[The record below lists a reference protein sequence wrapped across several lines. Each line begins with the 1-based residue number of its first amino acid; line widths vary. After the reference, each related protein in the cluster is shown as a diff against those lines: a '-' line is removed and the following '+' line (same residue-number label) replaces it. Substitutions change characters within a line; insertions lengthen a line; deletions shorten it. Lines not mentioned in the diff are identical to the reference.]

1 MEELV
6 RAENLMDAH
15 PDSALVLLDSIPS
28 PEKMS
33 RAHYAEYCLLL
44 IEARDKNYYLFKS
57 DSVSDSLIRTAVAYF
72 EGVKGH
78 RKLPKAYYYM
88 GRVHQEQKEIPYALE
103 YYLKAESA
111 AGEHFDD
118 ARLASRICNSMGSI
132 YTRLHLYDDAMLAY
146 KRAEHYLYV
155 SKDSIGIPFVLRN
168 MARIYHAVQKP
179 DSAVFY
185 YQQAILLS
193 ERMHNQKALLS
204 SLTEVAA
211 LYIDIG
217 EYSEMVTCLSEIS
230 RLMPDKSASDQLKLI
245 YARFYQYTGKGDSA
259 LFYFNQSLQ
268 SKNIYTKAASY
279 YRLYQIAKAGQNY
292 KQALDYADTY
302 HLYKDSIEQQ
312 AEREESLRV
321 QNLYNFQKITSEKEQ
336 LEQMYNKKQYLITYL
351 AIISFS
357 CILFVII
364 FFLYQR
370 QRRKNEVLI
379 RERQFRLQK
388 EFYEKSQERIKENML
403 QIASLTEKLQ
413 ENETLLDQ
421 TEKALVEKQVE
432 LLRHGNHQIELTREN
447 KKLQYEKLVSSS
459 IYNCLKNKTSGELLN
474 KELWDAFKQTTDQI
488 YDCPETK
495 LRVYYPKISEI
506 ELKVCYLINAS
517 FSVTEIANLIGRT
530 NSAITKCRKRLYE
543 KIHGS
548 AGSSEDLDRFIAN
561 L

>member
-6 RAENLMDAH
+6 RVEKQMETY
-15 PDSALVLLDSIPS
+15 PDSALVLLDSILS

-44 IEARDKNYYLFKS
+44 TEARDKNYCLFKS
-57 DSVSDSLIRTAVAYF
+57 DSTSDSLIRTAVAYF

-111 AGEHFDD
+111 AGDD
-118 ARLASRICNSMGSI
+118 ARLASRIYNSMGSI
-132 YTRLHLYDDAMLAY
+132 YTQLHLYDDAMLAY
-146 KRAEHYLYV
+146 KRSEHYLYD

-168 MARIYHAVQKP
+168 MARIYHAVGKP
-179 DSAVFY
+179 DSAAFY

-193 ERMHNQKALLS
+193 EKTHNQKALFS
-204 SLTEVAA
+204 SLTEIAA

-217 EYSEMVTCLSEIS
+217 EYSETATCLSEIS

-245 YARFYQYTGKGDSA
+245 YARFYQHTGKGDSA
-259 LFYFNQSLQ
+259 LFYLNQSLQ
-268 SKNIYTKAASY
+268 SKNISTKAASY
-279 YRLYQIAKAGQNY
+279 YRSYQIAKAGQNY

-302 HLYKDSIEQQ
+302 HLYKDSITQQ
-312 AEREESLRV
+312 EEREESLRV

-336 LEQMYNKKQYLITYL
+336 LEQMYNKKQHLITYL
-351 AIISFS
+351 TIISLS

-370 QRRKNEVLI
+370 QRRKNEVLT
-379 RERQFRLQK
+379 RERQSRLQK

-403 QIASLTEKLQ
+403 QIASLTDKLQ

-421 TEKALVEKQVE
+421 TEKALMEKQLE
-432 LLRHGNHQIELTREN
+432 LLRHGNYQIELTHEN

-459 IYNCLKNKTSGELLN
+459 IYNCLKNKTSG
-474 KELWDAFKQTTDQI
+474 
-488 YDCPETK
+488 
-495 LRVYYPKISEI
+495 
-506 ELKVCYLINAS
+506 
-517 FSVTEIANLIGRT
+517 
-530 NSAITKCRKRLYE
+530 
-543 KIHGS
+543 
-548 AGSSEDLDRFIAN
+548 
-561 L
+561 